1 MKNIII
7 LLTALISPFTLTNC
21 GSSYSSGANPPSS
34 KPYLEGYQTQPTKE
48 EVGYWDGDGVEG
60 APKIKLNLDQQKAYF
75 YKGSQ
80 LVGQSPISSGDE
92 THKTPKGT
100 FKVTQKSADHKSS
113 LYGVIKDN
121 ATGEIVRAD
130 ADTRKHK
137 AKAGQTF
144 VNAPMQH
151 FLRFNG
157 AIGMHKGHLPGYPAS
172 HGCVRLPGHMAKI
185 FFENANYGT
194 PVIVE

>member
-1 MKNIII
+1 M
-7 LLTALISPFTLTNC
+7 
-21 GSSYSSGANPPSS
+21 S

-60 APKIKLNLDQQKAYF
+60 APKIKLNIDQQKAYF
-75 YKGSQ
+75 YKGDQ

-100 FKVTQKSADHKSS
+100 FKVTQKSPNHRSS

-121 ATGEIVRAD
+121 ATGEIIIPEAD
-130 ADTRKHK
+130 SRINKP
-137 AKAGQTF
+137 KAGQSYEG
-144 VNAPMQH
+144 ADMSH

-185 FFENANYGT
+185 FFENASYGT

>member
-1 MKNIII
+1 MKKIVI
-7 LLTALISPFTLTNC
+7 LSTALSSAFLLANC
-21 GSSYSSGANPPSS
+21 GPAYSSGAQAPAS

-60 APKIKLNLDQQKAYF
+60 AAKIKLNIAQQKAYF
-75 YKGSQ
+75 YKGNQ
-80 LVGQSPISSGDE
+80 LVGQSPISSGDS

-100 FKVTQKSADHKSS
+100 FKVTQKSPDHRSS

-121 ATGEIVRAD
+121 TTGEIIIAD
-130 ADTRKHK
+130 ADSRINKP
-137 AKAGQTF
+137 KAGQSYEG
-144 VNAPMQH
+144 ADMKH

-185 FFENANYGT
+185 FFENSKYGT

>member
-1 MKNIII
+1 MKTIIT
-7 LLTALISPFTLTNC
+7 LLTALSSAFALSNC
-21 GSSYSSGANPPSS
+21 GSSYSSGALPPSGDA
-34 KPYLEGYQTQPTKE
+34 YLDGYQTQPKKE

-60 APKIKLNLDQQKAYF
+60 EPKIRLNLDQQKAYF
-75 YKGSQ
+75 YKGNQ

-92 THKTPKGT
+92 THKTPRGT
-100 FKVTQKSADHKSS
+100 FKVTEKDIDHVSS

-121 ATGEIVRAD
+121 ATGAIVRAD
-130 ADTRKHK
+130 ADTRKHR

-144 VNAPMQH
+144 VNAPMQN

-157 AIGMHKGHLPGYPAS
+157 AIGMHTGHLPGYPAS
-172 HGCVRLPGHMAKI
+172 HGCVRLPNHMAAK
-185 FFENANYGT
+185 FFENAKYGT